1 LRDLRL
7 LTVEVHS
14 AESKRHFFRA
24 S

>member
-7 LTVEVHS
+7 LTVEVHC

>member
-7 LTVEVHS
+7 LTLEVHS